1 VIAAGITRLVYLKQL
16 ASSTDYFFDYPVFA
30 TCTQCQLALSMVATC
45 LPSLKPFL
53 DRTDSGMLNASIA
66 PRSGT
71 TYGLSS
77 HNEYR
82 MDQLSKSRWD
92 LRRADSKGPS
102 SKSVQESKEYGQFD
116 SFRPEQVKHNVVI
129 TSDKGQPRDE
139 RRDDMASLESSGSD
153 KMIIRLRKDLSIQ
166 YSDEQPQR
174 DNASGRT
181 FSEHVHPDGVHAL
194 STV

>member
-1 VIAAGITRLVYLKQL
+1 M
-16 ASSTDYFFDYPVFA
+16 
-30 TCTQCQLALSMVATC
+30 ALSVVATC

-53 DRTDSGMLNASIA
+53 DRTASGMLNASIA

-77 HNEYR
+77 HNEYQL
-82 MDQLSKSRWD
+82 DQLSKSKWS
-92 LRRADSKGPS
+92 LRKADSKGPVA
-102 SKSVQESKEYGQFD
+102 KSMQESKDYSQLET
-116 SFRPEQVKHNVVI
+116 FRPEQLNHNVVI
-129 TSDKGQPRDE
+129 TSDKGLPRDE

-153 KMIIRLRKDLSIQ
+153 KMIIRLRKDLSIH

-174 DNASGRT
+174 DNASSGT
-181 FSEHVHPDGVHAL
+181 VSDQVHHHDGVHAL